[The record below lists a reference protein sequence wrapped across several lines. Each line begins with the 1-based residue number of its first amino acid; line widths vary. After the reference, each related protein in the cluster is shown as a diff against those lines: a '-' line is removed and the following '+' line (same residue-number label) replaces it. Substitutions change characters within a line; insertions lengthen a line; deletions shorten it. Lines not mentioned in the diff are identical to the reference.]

1 MTNLQVSLCSL
12 PTDHLT
18 TSKKK
23 HSHKSH
29 QSHQICCSNLK
40 TYALPFFYFLIL
52 GRILY
57 DVPCKVC
64 RDHSSGKHYGI
75 YACDG
80 CAGFFKRS
88 IRRNRQYVCKAKSEG
103 NCVVDKTHRNQCR
116 ACRLRK
122 CFDVGMN
129 KDAVQHE
136 RGPRNSTLRKQMAM
150 FISKDTPLRHDML
163 LPPVMPLSQ
172 SGMPHSIGLDLSMP
186 RSTHAFL
193 TTTYLQNA
201 FAPAAAAPMTTHPLI
216 AEVSIRE
223 AAAQLLFMNVNF
235 LKNFTP
241 FTQLPLSDQL
251 LLIEESWREF
261 FILGVAEHLVPINFP
276 QLLFAY
282 ELLNN
287 NGEKTKVTDTLLKE
301 VEIFQDI
308 LNKISQMRVDANEF
322 VYLRAIALYKS
333 DIEKDISVS
342 SSCSDSS
349 EPSHSSRCLQEISTI
364 RTLEQNAKDALNVY
378 EARYHADQPGRFK
391 CLMALLPSLKCVSC
405 YTVEEL
411 FFRRSI
417 GNVPLLKL
425 LIDLYTQRKS

>member
-1 MTNLQVSLCSL
+1 M
-12 PTDHLT
+12 
-18 TSKKK
+18 
-23 HSHKSH
+23 
-29 QSHQICCSNLK
+29 
-40 TYALPFFYFLIL
+40 
-52 GRILY
+52 
-57 DVPCKVC
+57 
-64 RDHSSGKHYGI
+64 
-75 YACDG
+75 
-80 CAGFFKRS
+80 
-88 IRRNRQYVCKAKSEG
+88 CKAKSEG

-150 FISKDTPLRHDML
+150 FISKDTPLRHDMI

-172 SGMPHSIGLDLSMP
+172 GGMPPIGLDLSIP

-201 FAPAAAAPMTTHPLI
+201 FTPTAAPMATHPLI

-342 SSCSDSS
+342 SSCSDNS
-349 EPSHSSRCLQEISTI
+349 EASHSRSLQEVATI